1 MKLWDLSLPDVLDEW
16 DRIDKRGKLV
26 KTGTHRTIVD
36 RIRERSSPK
45 TKFKRGK

>member
-1 MKLWDLSLPDVLDEW
+1 MKQTGVKITGY
-16 DRIDKRGKLV
+16 RIDKRGKLV